1 MAAALSTITPM
12 PDASLLTDDVRAL
25 VGRATSRGTV
35 MVTPGAVRK
44 AVEVF
49 TGATDAGYGDGE
61 EVPGYVIEALHT
73 ESDPTDL
80 PRLMPQSILI
90 ANEWRFTRPLRIG
103 EELSVESR
111 VVDISERF
119 GGKFG
124 YSLDFRSE
132 TQFRDA
138 TGALVAV
145 SARSMMQ
152 YDASQARDGEDA

>member
-1 MAAALSTITPM
+1 M
-12 PDASLLTDDVRAL
+12 PEASLLTDDVRAL
-25 VGRATSRGTV
+25 IGGATNRGV
-35 MVTPGAVRK
+35 VRVTPAAVRK

-49 TGATDAGYGDGE
+49 TGVPDASYSEGE
-61 EVPGYVIEALHT
+61 EVPGYVVEALHT
-73 ESDPTDL
+73 DSDSNDL
-80 PRLMPQSILI
+80 PRLLPQSILV
-90 ANEWRFTRPLRIG
+90 ANEWRFARPLRMG
-103 EELSVESR
+103 EELTVESR

-138 TGALVAV
+138 DGTLVAA

-152 YDASQARDGEDA
+152 YDASEARAAEGEA